1 MTILTYFLTVASVL
15 VVYLVVE
22 QIDEVVED
30 LALHVAHIE
39 LLLGVLAYL
48 AYPHTA
54 RLYIVGMYA
63 VYVGLGDV
71 VYVVIVEYKSV
82 SPRPLIVAVTAVD
95 GHKLVD
101 DALHVVEGAVLNLL
115 DKPLFLAL
123 GQQES

>member
-54 RLYIVGMYA
+54 CLYIVGMYA

-71 VYVVIVEYKSV
+71 IYVVIVEYKSV

-95 GHKLVD
+95 GYKLVD

>member
-1 MTILTYFLTVASVL
+1 
-15 VVYLVVE
+15 
-22 QIDEVVED
+22 
-30 LALHVAHIE
+30 
-39 LLLGVLAYL
+39 
-48 AYPHTA
+48 
-54 RLYIVGMYA
+54 MYA